1 VPSAAPR
8 AFRDHLPADLD
19 DRFHLRVEG
28 TRLFLE
34 GLDAVDGS
42 PVLDIKPSVGE
53 VAPWGEVRQ
62 PAWTTELMRGYWSR
76 Q

>member
-1 VPSAAPR
+1 MPSAAPR

-19 DRFHLRVEG
+19 DRFRLRVEG

-34 GLDAVDGS
+34 GLDAVNGS
-42 PVLDIKPSVGE
+42 PLLDIKPSVREFAPRGE
-53 VAPWGEVRQ
+53 